1 MAPQSA
7 RNILFE
13 DLPQLSGEQTRPSHY
28 IRTRPPWAVSCP
40 ASECRAS
47 SARTCQ
53 GVQPASMRHAPRDV
67 VTVYNWRKHWR
78 ITHMGTEQKN
88 QGKDTKNR
96 LLSCARFRH
105 KSTHDSRASSL
116 FFTHLLLIRS
126 RSLKPKRYL
135 IGRAGEIWGSFVIGS
150 VFEIMTD
157 VNWRALQSSHCWY
170 VGFRLFRYMRA
181 LLHVHQTDDNIHK
194 WYAIMRLYTKTTP

>member
-1 MAPQSA
+1 MPLLLPPLHGSA
-7 RNILFE
+7 VRTKHMCRRVLFE
-13 DLPQLSGEQTRPSHY
+13 DLPQLSGSQTRPSHY

-105 KSTHDSRASSL
+105 KSTHDSRSSSL
-116 FFTHLLLIRS
+116 FFTHLLS
-126 RSLKPKRYL
+126 RTSISSFSLHA
-135 IGRAGEIWGSFVIGS
+135 RAAACAS
-150 VFEIMTD
+150 
-157 VNWRALQSSHCWY
+157 R
-170 VGFRLFRYMRA
+170 RR
-181 LLHVHQTDDNIHK
+181 
-194 WYAIMRLYTKTTP
+194 